1 MDIVRDILD
10 RVPVADKKLLA
21 QIEQDIRRDYG
32 GERVYVPKDGDK
44 AQTEI
49 SMRNAAI
56 RADYRRGESV
66 ALLIR
71 RYRIS
76 RQRVHQIVKDLP

>member
-10 RVPVADKKLLA
+10 RVAGAPNRPLEDL
-21 QIEQDIRRDYG
+21 EQEIRRDYG

-56 RADYRRGESV
+56 RADYRRGESI